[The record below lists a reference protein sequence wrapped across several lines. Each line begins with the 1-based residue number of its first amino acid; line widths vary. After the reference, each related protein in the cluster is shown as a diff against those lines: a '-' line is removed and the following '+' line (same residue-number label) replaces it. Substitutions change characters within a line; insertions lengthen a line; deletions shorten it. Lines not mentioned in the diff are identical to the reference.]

1 MGKEGQ
7 RDEGRGA
14 RGVREREMFSMCV
27 KREYEIKRERT
38 ERVKTEKEGSE
49 RDPLLGKN

>member
-38 ERVKTEKEGSE
+38 EREQRERERSE
-49 RDPLLGKN
+49 RGPPLGKN